1 MFISQI
7 PVYMLSS
14 ELAMLLS
21 GRCKEFKMRLFSF
34 HDYMAKEE
42 VFAEFMK
49 TGKIP
54 SVAAMNRTEK
64 IDQYQEGIYNS
75 AIVKE
80 GFMFEIEE
88 DKPASKSSDTSD
100 TTNVTFYAIGVI
112 AAVAV
117 DGMMI
122 RNRIHKSK

>member
-1 MFISQI
+1 MKLNNYLKERLSTDKMTYIFLDK
-7 PVYMLSS
+7 VYKLPLFENLYNRNYVNVYITDSNVHMLSS

-21 GRCKEFKMRLFSF
+21 GRCIEFKMRLFSF

-64 IDQYQEGIYNS
+64 NRAVSGRYLQQYHCKRE
-75 AIVKE
+75 
-80 GFMFEIEE
+80 
-88 DKPASKSSDTSD
+88 
-100 TTNVTFYAIGVI
+100 FYYL
-112 AAVAV
+112 
-117 DGMMI
+117 
-122 RNRIHKSK
+122 K

>member
-1 MFISQI
+1 MLMFISQI

-49 TGKIP
+49 TGGIP
-54 SVAAMNRTEK
+54 FVTVMNRTEK
-64 IDQYQEGIYNS
+64 IDQY
-75 AIVKE
+75 
-80 GFMFEIEE
+80 
-88 DKPASKSSDTSD
+88 
-100 TTNVTFYAIGVI
+100 
-112 AAVAV
+112 
-117 DGMMI
+117 
-122 RNRIHKSK
+122 

>member
-49 TGKIP
+49 TGGIP
-54 SVAAMNRTEK
+54 FVTVMNLTEK
-64 IDQYQEGIYNS
+64 ID
-75 AIVKE
+75 
-80 GFMFEIEE
+80 
-88 DKPASKSSDTSD
+88 
-100 TTNVTFYAIGVI
+100 
-112 AAVAV
+112 
-117 DGMMI
+117 
-122 RNRIHKSK
+122 

>member
-1 MFISQI
+1 
-7 PVYMLSS
+7 MLSS
-14 ELAMLLS
+14 ELAML
-21 GRCKEFKMRLFSF
+21 LFSF

-54 SVAAMNRTEK
+54 YVAAMTRTEK

-80 GFMFEIEE
+80 NFMFEIEE
-88 DKPASKSSDTSD
+88 DKLASKSSDTSD
-100 TTNVTFYAIGVI
+100 TTNVTFYAIGMI
-112 AAVAV
+112 AAVGVA
-117 DGMMI
+117 GMII
-122 RNRIHKSK
+122 RNRMHKSN

>member
-49 TGKIP
+49 TGGIP
-54 SVAAMNRTEK
+54 FVTVMNRTEK

-117 DGMMI
+117 AGMMI

>member
-42 VFAEFMK
+42 AFAEFMK
-49 TGKIP
+49 TGGIP
-54 SVAAMNRTEK
+54 FVTVMNRTEK

-80 GFMFEIEE
+80 NFMFEIEE
-88 DKPASKSSDTSD
+88 DKPTSKSSDTSD
-100 TTNVTFYAIGVI
+100 TAIVTFYAIGVI

-117 DGMMI
+117 AGTII
-122 RNRIHKSK
+122 RNRMH